1 MRYRF
6 LACCSLTAAAMAC
19 CAPITVQ
26 AQAQASAGAPERQS
40 VHISAQPLSGALR
53 ELGQMFAANISAD
66 DAEIAGR
73 GARSLDGDYSLEEAL
88 RVLLVGT
95 GLKAKAS
102 GSGFVIAQ
110 REPDGQAG
118 DGIVVT
124 GTRIRGAAIAST
136 TLRYEREA
144 MRDAGQSSVADV
156 LRAIPQNFG
165 GGQNAGVGYNVP
177 GGRGVDLDGGTSI
190 NLRGLGSDATLTLL
204 DGRRM
209 SYAGVTQGVDVS
221 AIPFGAI
228 ERIDVVPDGASALF
242 GSDAVA
248 GVANIVLR
256 RRFDGL
262 ETSARLAGSTD
273 GGNFQQQYGATAGR
287 TWQSGSVLAAYE
299 FARTTGIEASQRSY
313 AEARTPGV
321 TLAPYLRHHN
331 AALVVR
337 QDIAA
342 NLTFDLD
349 LLYNKRWWKQTLPL
363 NAGGDLAVSRVDFA
377 RGSQAWGAAPSLTL
391 ALPSDWLVML
401 GGSYGWNRSAF
412 GGVNTI
418 RGARTEASSGVYRN
432 TTRNIELSGTGRL
445 VELPGGSVKAALGGG
460 YRRNDFRRMGSTPGA
475 SIEASQDSY
484 YAFGELAVPVF
495 GEGQLPA
502 LGERLD
508 VSLAARYER
517 YPGVG
522 SVVTPKFGV
531 IYAPTRDLSVK
542 GSWGRSYRTPT
553 LYEQFRPATVSLYA
567 APVLGGSGG
576 GTALLVSGGNPDL
589 RPERS
594 TNWSAT
600 LDLHPR
606 ALEGFKLEISY
617 FDIRYRDRIVTP
629 IPYTAQSLSNA
640 VYAPYVTPDPDPAQQ
655 ADALARGATFTN
667 YSGAAYDPATV
678 IAIVDNSNI
687 NAGRQSV
694 RGVDVL
700 ASYRFDLGGGVLR
713 TAFNGSYIESRQQI
727 AVGQAV
733 TQMAGTIF
741 NPPHYRARGE
751 AGWSDA
757 RFSLL
762 AAVNY
767 IGPVRDVR
775 SISSPR
781 IGAMAPVDLTL
792 RYHLDRNDSSL
803 IHANRS
809 RALLAGIEVI
819 ASIQNAFNDKPS
831 PIAVRAYTDTPY
843 DSTNYSP
850 FGRVLSLTVSKKW

>member
-1 MRYRF
+1 
-6 LACCSLTAAAMAC
+6 LL
-19 CAPITVQ
+19 
-26 AQAQASAGAPERQS
+26 
-40 VHISAQPLSGALR
+40 HLSAQPLFGTLR
-53 ELGQMFAANISAD
+53 ELGQIFAVNISAD
-66 DAEIAGR
+66 DADIADLSGR
-73 GARSLDGDYSLEEAL
+73 RLDGDYTLQEAL

-95 GLKAKAS
+95 GLKARAS
-102 GSGFVIAQ
+102 GDGFVIGL
-110 REPDGQAG
+110 PDPEGQG
-118 DGIVVT
+118 GEGPGGEGIVVT
-124 GTRIRGAAIAST
+124 GSRIRGAAVAST
-136 TLRYEREA
+136 TLTYEREA
-144 MRDAGQSSVADV
+144 MRDAGQSSVAEV

-177 GGRGVDLDGGTSI
+177 GGRGVDLDGGSSI

-204 DGRRM
+204 DGRRL

-248 GVANIVLR
+248 GVANIILR

-273 GGNFQQQYGATAGR
+273 GGNFQQRYEATAGR
-287 TWQSGSVLAAYE
+287 TWQSGSVLASYE
-299 FARTTGIEASQRSY
+299 FARTTAIEADRRSY
-313 AEARTPGV
+313 AETRTPGV

-337 QDIAA
+337 QDLSA

-363 NAGGDLAVSRVDFA
+363 NASGDLAVSRVDFA
-377 RGSQAWGAAPSLTL
+377 RKSEAWGAAPSLTL
-391 ALPSDWLVML
+391 ALPSDWLVTL

-418 RGARTEASSGVYRN
+418 GGMRTEASSGVYRN
-432 TTRNIELSGTGRL
+432 TTGNIELSGTGRL
-445 VELPGGSVKAALGGG
+445 VELPGGSVKAALCGG
-460 YRRNDFRRMGSTPGA
+460 YRRSDFRRTGSAPGA

-502 LGERLD
+502 LGARLD
-508 VSLAARYER
+508 LSLAARYER

-522 SVVTPKFGV
+522 SVVTPKIGA
-531 IYAPTRDLSVK
+531 IYAPTRDISVK

-553 LYEQFRPATVSLYA
+553 LYEQFRPATVVLYA
-567 APVLGGSGG
+567 APVLGASGG
-576 GTALLVSGGNPDL
+576 GAALLVSGGNPDL

-600 LDLHPR
+600 LDIHPR
-606 ALEGFKLEISY
+606 TLEGFNLEISY

-640 VYAPYVTPDPDPAQQ
+640 IYAPYVTRDPDPDEQ

-687 NAGRQSV
+687 NAGRQTV
-694 RGVDVL
+694 RGIDVL
-700 ASYRFDLGGGVLR
+700 AGYRFDLGGGVLR
-713 TAFNGSYIESRQQI
+713 AAFNGSYIESRQQI
-727 AVGQAV
+727 AAGQAV

-751 AGWSDA
+751 VGWSDE

-775 SISSPR
+775 SVAAPR

-792 RYHLDRNDSSL
+792 RYHLERNDAGL
-803 IHANRS
+803 NHANRRS
-809 RALLAGIEVI
+809 TLFAGIDVI

>member
-19 CAPITVQ
+19 CAPVA
-26 AQAQASAGAPERQS
+26 AQPQASAGVLERHS
-40 VHISAQPLSGALR
+40 VHIPAQPLSSALR
-53 ELGQMFAANISAD
+53 ELGQIFAANISAN

-73 GARSLDGDYSLEEAL
+73 SARSLDGDYSLEEAL

-95 GLKAKAS
+95 GLKARAS
-102 GSGFVIAQ
+102 GSGFVVGP
-110 REPDGQAG
+110 REPDGEAG

-136 TLRYEREA
+136 TLTYEREA
-144 MRDAGQSSVADV
+144 MRNAGQSSVADV

-256 RRFDGL
+256 RRFDGF
-262 ETSARLAGSTD
+262 EASARLAGSTD

-299 FARTTGIEASQRSY
+299 FARTTPIEASQRSY
-313 AEARTPGV
+313 AETRTPGV
-321 TLAPYLRHHN
+321 TLTPYLRHHN

-337 QDIAA
+337 QDLAA
-342 NLTFDLD
+342 NLTLDLD
-349 LLYNKRWWKQTLPL
+349 LLYNKRWWEQTLPL
-363 NAGGDLAVSRVDFA
+363 NASGDLAISRVDFA
-377 RGSQAWGAAPSLTL
+377 RGSEAWGAAPSLNL
-391 ALPSDWLVML
+391 GLPSDWLVTL

-412 GGVNTI
+412 GGVNTV
-418 RGARTEASSGVYRN
+418 RGTRSEASSGVYRN

-460 YRRNDFRRMGSTPGA
+460 YRRNDFRRMGSAPGA

-495 GEGQLPA
+495 GAGQLPA
-502 LGERLD
+502 FGEQLD

-531 IYAPTRDLSVK
+531 IYSPTRDLSVK

-553 LYEQFRPATVSLYA
+553 LYEQFRPATVLLYA
-567 APVLGGSGG
+567 APVLGGNGG

-606 ALEGFKLEISY
+606 ALGGFKLEISY
-617 FDIRYRDRIVTP
+617 FEIRYRDRIVTP

-640 VYAPYVTPDPDPAQQ
+640 VYAPYVTRDPDPAQQ
-655 ADALARGATFTN
+655 ADALTRGATFTN
-667 YSGAAYDPATV
+667 YSGADYDPATV

-687 NAGRQSV
+687 NAGRQTV
-694 RGVDVL
+694 RGVDVQ
-700 ASYRFDLGGGVLR
+700 AGYQFDLGRGVLR

-727 AVGQAV
+727 AAGQAV

-741 NPPHYRARGE
+741 NPPHFRARGE
-751 AGWSDA
+751 VGWSDEQ
-757 RFSLL
+757 FSLL

-767 IGPVRDVR
+767 IGPVRDIR
-775 SISSPR
+775 SASSPR
-781 IGAMAPVDLTL
+781 IGAMTPVDLTL
-792 RYHLDRNDSSL
+792 RYHLDRNDAGLSP
-803 IHANRS
+803 ANRRS
-809 RALLAGIEVI
+809 ALLAGIEVI
-819 ASIQNAFNDKPS
+819 ASLQNAFNDKPS

-843 DSTNYSP
+843 DSTNYAP